1 MMLPQLR
8 NALVRESSTLE
19 SSIEMQG
26 CLYVRNSEWHGDAAV
41 ELGPDLNA
49 IMESR
54 YEDLKQVI
62 SIIRTGR
69 GDQSVEPE
77 GIWW

>member
-1 MMLPQLR
+1 MIYYVQPAQPPNPLPASAPTSEAHMMLPQLR

-41 ELGPDLNA
+41 ELGPDLN
-49 IMESR
+49 
-54 YEDLKQVI
+54 
-62 SIIRTGR
+62 GNN
-69 GDQSVEPE
+69 
-77 GIWW
+77 GI